1 MILTAGS
8 ISRSICSTLQNFSE
22 LYMPPQAA
30 THIAIVSD
38 DRLFCDG
45 LVEVL
50 AAQPDFTV
58 TTCRTTSGV
67 PLAQLGAA
75 HDIILVDARGDA
87 PWIRGRAIP
96 DGAVVI
102 FVGASE
108 DDTWATMALTL
119 GARGILTRTA
129 NRDDLVQAIRTVHAG
144 GIWARR
150 RWLNA
155 CVLYV
160 VGASKHRMAT
170 LDTVDARLSPRE
182 REVLQHA
189 ATGVGNKELA
199 DRLSISEATVKVH
212 LTHIFQ
218 KLGVPGRAALA
229 AAYHQIGAPDDS
241 LVGAGRTTNG
251 VSR

>member
-1 MILTAGS
+1 MNPLGTIHLAIL
-8 ISRSICSTLQNFSE
+8 
-22 LYMPPQAA
+22 
-30 THIAIVSD
+30 SD
-38 DRLFCDG
+38 DHLFCDG
-45 LVEVL
+45 LVQVL
-50 AAQPDFTV
+50 SEQPDFSV
-58 TTCRTTSGV
+58 TTSIAH
-67 PLAQLGAA
+67 PELSIAQLARE
-75 HDIILVDARGDA
+75 HHLILVDARHETA
-87 PWIRGRAIP
+87 WSRGRAIP
-96 DGAVVI
+96 DGAIVI

-108 DDTWATMALTL
+108 DDAWATMVLAA

-129 NRDDLVQAIRTVHAG
+129 NRDDLINAIRVVHAG

-155 CVLYV
+155 CVLHV

-170 LDTVDARLSPRE
+170 QDTVDTRLSRRE

-229 AAYHQIGAPDDS
+229 AAYHH
-241 LVGAGRTTNG
+241 VGTNG
-251 VSR
+251 DANNR

>member
-1 MILTAGS
+1 
-8 ISRSICSTLQNFSE
+8 
-22 LYMPPQAA
+22 MPPSLKI
-30 THIAIVSD
+30 HLAIISD
-38 DRLFCDG
+38 DRLFSDG
-45 LVEVL
+45 LVQVL
-50 AAQPDFTV
+50 SEQPDLSV
-58 TTCRTTSGV
+58 TTS
-67 PLAQLGAA
+67 LAYPGLSLVQFARE
-75 HDIILVDARGDA
+75 HDLILVDARHETA
-87 PWIRGRAIP
+87 WSRGRAIP

-102 FVGASE
+102 FVGAAE
-108 DDTWATMALTL
+108 DDTWATMVLSA
-119 GARGILTRTA
+119 GARGILTRTSS
-129 NRDDLVQAIRTVHAG
+129 RDDLIAAIHVVHAG

-155 CVLYV
+155 CVLHV

-170 LDTVDARLSPRE
+170 QDTVDTRLSRRE

-229 AAYHQIGAPDDS
+229 AAYHH
-241 LVGAGRTTNG
+241 VGTNG
-251 VSR
+251 DAHNR

>member
-1 MILTAGS
+1 MSPQVMIHL
-8 ISRSICSTLQNFSE
+8 
-22 LYMPPQAA
+22 
-30 THIAIVSD
+30 AILSD

-45 LVEVL
+45 LVQALSE
-50 AAQPDFTV
+50 QPDLSV
-58 TTCRTTSGV
+58 TTS
-67 PLAQLGAA
+67 LAHPELSIAELARA
-75 HDIILVDARGDA
+75 HHLLLVDARHETA
-87 PWIRGRAIP
+87 WSRGGVIP
-96 DGAVVI
+96 DGATVI

-108 DDTWATMALTL
+108 DDAWATMVLAA

-129 NRDDLVQAIRTVHAG
+129 NRDDLINAIRVVHAG

-155 CVLYV
+155 CVLHV

-170 LDTVDARLSPRE
+170 QDTVDTRLSRRE

-229 AAYHQIGAPDDS
+229 AAYHN
-241 LVGAGRTTNG
+241 VGAIGDADNR
-251 VSR
+251 

>member
-1 MILTAGS
+1 
-8 ISRSICSTLQNFSE
+8 
-22 LYMPPQAA
+22 MPPQG
-30 THIAIVSD
+30 TIRLAILSD

-45 LVEVL
+45 LVHVL
-50 AAQPDFTV
+50 SEQPDLAV
-58 TTCRTTSGV
+58 TTNIARPELSI
-67 PLAQLGAA
+67 AQLARD
-75 HDIILVDARGDA
+75 HHLILVDARDETA
-87 PWIRGRAIP
+87 WSRGRAIP
-96 DGAVVI
+96 DGGIVI

-108 DDTWATMALTL
+108 DDAWATMVLAA

-129 NRDDLVQAIRTVHAG
+129 NRDDLINAIRVVHAG

-155 CVLYV
+155 CVLHV
-160 VGASKHRMAT
+160 VGASKHRRAT
-170 LDTVDARLSPRE
+170 QDTVDTRLSRRE

-229 AAYHQIGAPDDS
+229 AAYHH
-241 LVGAGRTTNG
+241 VGAIGDADNR
-251 VSR
+251 